1 MAKQTYV
8 NKSMVE
14 IAEDILRS
22 EGKKNIYDLIEQ
34 VASLKEISLEDTE
47 RMTQLYIDMTLSA
60 KFVFCGNDEW
70 DLKENNLD
78 LWDKDGSYFNTTEEV
93 VEEEEDTLTVEDY
106 YIPEEDE
113 LELKDD
119 EDDEEAED
127 EDDDVIII
135 DEDELILTDDDET
148 VKPTKVKFIDE
159 DDDDLDF
166 DDEDY
171 NEIMDDYEDMYDK

>member
-14 IAEDILRS
+14 IAEEILKA
-22 EGKKNIYDLIEQ
+22 EGKKNIYDLMEQ
-34 VASLKEISLEDTE
+34 VAALKETSNEDVDK
-47 RMTQLYIDMTLSA
+47 MNQLYTDMSLSA

-70 DLKENNLD
+70 DLKENNLE
-78 LWDKDGSYFNTTEEV
+78 LWDKDGSYFNTPEDD
-93 VEEEEDTLTVEDY
+93 VEEEEDNITVEDY

-113 LELKDD
+113 VEEDD
-119 EDDEEAED
+119 EDDED
-127 EDDDVIII
+127 EDDSDDEDEIII
-135 DEDELILTDDDET
+135 DEDALILTDDDD
-148 VKPTKVKFIDE
+148 VIVPTKVKYIDE
-159 DDDDLDF
+159 DDDDIDF

>member
-14 IAEDILRS
+14 IAEEILKS
-22 EGKKNIYDLIEQ
+22 EGKKNIYDLLET
-34 VASLKEISLEDTE
+34 VASLKDISKEDSE
-47 RMTQLYIDMTLSA
+47 KLTQLYIDMTLSA

-70 DLKENNLD
+70 DLKENNLE

-93 VEEEEDTLTVEDY
+93 VEEEEDDTLTVDDY
-106 YIPEEDE
+106 YIPEEED

-119 EDDEEAED
+119 DEDEEEEGIIPDEEEEDDLLLDEEDAIVIDDEE
-127 EDDDVIII
+127 DV
-135 DEDELILTDDDET
+135 
-148 VKPTKVKFIDE
+148 
-159 DDDDLDF
+159 DF
-166 DDEDY
+166 DDDDY

>member
-14 IAEDILRS
+14 IAEDILKS
-22 EGKKNIYDLIEQ
+22 EGKKNIYDLLET
-34 VASLKEISLEDTE
+34 VASLKSISKEDTE
-47 RMTQLYIDMTLSA
+47 KLTQLYIDMTLSA

-78 LWDKDGSYFNTTEEV
+78 LWDKDGSYFNTADDL
-93 VEEEEDTLTVEDY
+93 VEEEEDNTLTVDDY

-113 LELKDD
+113 IELKDD
-119 EDDEEAED
+119 EEDEEED
-127 EDDDVIII
+127 GILPDEEEEDLLLLDEEDVVIVEEE
-135 DEDELILTDDDET
+135 ED
-148 VKPTKVKFIDE
+148 V
-159 DDDDLDF
+159 DF

>member
-14 IAEDILRS
+14 IAEEILKS
-22 EGKKNIYDLIEQ
+22 EGKKNIYDLLET
-34 VASLKEISLEDTE
+34 VASLKDISKEDSE
-47 RMTQLYIDMTLSA
+47 KLTQLYIDMTLSA

-70 DLKENNLD
+70 DLKENNLE

-93 VEEEEDTLTVEDY
+93 VEEEEDDTLTVDDY
-106 YIPEEDE
+106 YIPEEEEED

-119 EDDEEAED
+119 DEDEEEEDGIIPDEEEEDDLLLDEEDAIVIDDEE
-127 EDDDVIII
+127 DV
-135 DEDELILTDDDET
+135 
-148 VKPTKVKFIDE
+148 
-159 DDDDLDF
+159 DF
-166 DDEDY
+166 DDDDY

>member
-14 IAEDILRS
+14 IAEEILKS
-22 EGKKNIYDLIEQ
+22 EGKKNIYDLLES
-34 VASLKEISLEDTE
+34 VASLKDISKEDTE
-47 RMTQLYIDMTLSA
+47 KLTQLYIDMTLSA

-70 DLKENNLD
+70 DLKENNLE
-78 LWDKDGSYFNTTEEV
+78 LWDKDGSYFNTADDV
-93 VEEEEDTLTVEDY
+93 IEEEEDDTLTVDDY

-119 EDDEEAED
+119 EEDEEEED
-127 EDDDVIII
+127 GILPDEEEDILLLDEEDAIVIEEE
-135 DEDELILTDDDET
+135 EDI
-148 VKPTKVKFIDE
+148 
-159 DDDDLDF
+159 DF
-166 DDEDY
+166 DDDDY